1 MKVLFSNLS
10 FGRALDSVQDN
21 PDTRGMRLPS
31 WKEDVIIKCQMPDE
45 NSKMT
50 APYLYVESRFGRVPW
65 KETMIEMF
73 SKKWQLIDIKEGTIN
88 DICKNDEVKTG
99 CKSQNNDNLLE
110 MLVNAAADAAG
121 IPRELLKGS
130 FDSDKNKVV
139 IEKVN
144 NIHKIREQNNILNE
158 KTLKEK
164 DNKIHKKEEC
174 DKDAKSITLEE
185 VKEATEL
192 YNRINGNC
200 GGSQECKKRCLH
212 ECDNKNLKFKKMNG
226 EKVKDDS
233 INSIANLIMQLHWQ
247 GYDFF

>member
-1 MKVLFSNLS
+1 MKILFSNLS

-31 WKEDVIIKCQMPDE
+31 WKEDVVVRIQMPDA

-73 SKKWQLIDIKEGTIN
+73 SKKWQLVDIREETIN
-88 DICKNDEVKTG
+88 DNRKNDEIETG
-99 CKSQNNDNLLE
+99 CKVQNNDNL
-110 MLVNAAADAAG
+110 
-121 IPRELLKGS
+121 K
-130 FDSDKNKVV
+130 
-139 IEKVN
+139 
-144 NIHKIREQNNILNE
+144 E
-158 KTLKEK
+158 KTN
-164 DNKIHKKEEC
+164 NKI
-174 DKDAKSITLEE
+174 DKDIINSITLED
-185 VKEATEL
+185 VKEATKMYEF
-192 YNRINGNC
+192 INGNC

-226 EKVKDDS
+226 EKVRDDS
-233 INSIANLIMQLHWQ
+233 INSLANLIMYLHWL

>member
-1 MKVLFSNLS
+1 MKIFFSNLS

-73 SKKWQLIDIKEGTIN
+73 SKKWQLVDIREETIN
-88 DICKNDEVKTG
+88 DIRKNDEIKTG
-99 CKSQNNDNLLE
+99 CKVQNNDNL
-110 MLVNAAADAAG
+110 
-121 IPRELLKGS
+121 K
-130 FDSDKNKVV
+130 
-139 IEKVN
+139 
-144 NIHKIREQNNILNE
+144 E
-158 KTLKEK
+158 KTN
-164 DNKIHKKEEC
+164 NKI
-174 DKDAKSITLEE
+174 DKDIINSITLED
-185 VKEATEL
+185 VKEATKMYEF
-192 YNRINGNC
+192 INGNC

-212 ECDNKNLKFKKMNG
+212 ECDNKNLKFKKMND
-226 EKVKDDS
+226 EKVRDDS
-233 INSIANLIMQLHWQ
+233 INSLANLIIYLHWL

>member
-1 MKVLFSNLS
+1 MKILFSNLS

-31 WKEDVIIKCQMPDE
+31 WKEDVIIKCQIPDE

-73 SKKWQLIDIKEGTIN
+73 SKKWQLVDIREGTIN
-88 DICKNDEVKTG
+88 DIRKNDEIETG
-99 CKSQNNDNLLE
+99 CKVQNNDNL
-110 MLVNAAADAAG
+110 
-121 IPRELLKGS
+121 K
-130 FDSDKNKVV
+130 
-139 IEKVN
+139 
-144 NIHKIREQNNILNE
+144 E
-158 KTLKEK
+158 KTN
-164 DNKIHKKEEC
+164 NKI
-174 DKDAKSITLEE
+174 DKDIINSITLED
-185 VKEATEL
+185 VKEATKMYEF
-192 YNRINGNC
+192 INGNC

-226 EKVKDDS
+226 EKVRDDS
-233 INSIANLIMQLHWQ
+233 INSLANLIMYLHWL

>member
-1 MKVLFSNLS
+1 MKILFSNLS

-73 SKKWQLIDIKEGTIN
+73 SKKWQLVDIREGTIN
-88 DICKNDEVKTG
+88 DIRKNDEIETG
-99 CKSQNNDNLLE
+99 CKVQNNDNL
-110 MLVNAAADAAG
+110 
-121 IPRELLKGS
+121 K
-130 FDSDKNKVV
+130 
-139 IEKVN
+139 
-144 NIHKIREQNNILNE
+144 E
-158 KTLKEK
+158 KTN
-164 DNKIHKKEEC
+164 NKT
-174 DKDAKSITLEE
+174 DKDIINSITLED
-185 VKEATEL
+185 VKEATKMYEF
-192 YNRINGNC
+192 INGNY

-226 EKVKDDS
+226 EKVRDDS
-233 INSIANLIMQLHWQ
+233 INSLANLIIYLHWL

>member
-1 MKVLFSNLS
+1 MKILFSNLS

-31 WKEDVIIKCQMPDE
+31 WKEDVVVRIQMPDA

-73 SKKWQLIDIKEGTIN
+73 SKKWQLVDIREGTIN
-88 DICKNDEVKTG
+88 DIRKNDEIETG
-99 CKSQNNDNLLE
+99 CKVQNNDNL
-110 MLVNAAADAAG
+110 
-121 IPRELLKGS
+121 K
-130 FDSDKNKVV
+130 
-139 IEKVN
+139 
-144 NIHKIREQNNILNE
+144 E
-158 KTLKEK
+158 KTN
-164 DNKIHKKEEC
+164 NKI
-174 DKDAKSITLEE
+174 DKDIINSITLED
-185 VKEATEL
+185 VKEATKMYEF
-192 YNRINGNC
+192 INGNY

-226 EKVKDDS
+226 EKVRDDS
-233 INSIANLIMQLHWQ
+233 INSLANLIMYLHWL

>member
-1 MKVLFSNLS
+1 MKILFSNLS

-73 SKKWQLIDIKEGTIN
+73 SKKWQLVDIREGTIN
-88 DICKNDEVKTG
+88 DICKNDEIKTG
-99 CKSQNNDNLLE
+99 CKVQNNDN
-110 MLVNAAADAAG
+110 M
-121 IPRELLKGS
+121 K
-130 FDSDKNKVV
+130 
-139 IEKVN
+139 
-144 NIHKIREQNNILNE
+144 E
-158 KTLKEK
+158 KTN
-164 DNKIHKKEEC
+164 NKI
-174 DKDAKSITLEE
+174 DKDIINSITLED
-185 VKEATEL
+185 VKEATKMYEF
-192 YNRINGNC
+192 INGNC

-226 EKVKDDS
+226 EKVRDDS
-233 INSIANLIMQLHWQ
+233 INSLANLIMYLHWL

>member
-1 MKVLFSNLS
+1 MKILFSNLS

-73 SKKWQLIDIKEGTIN
+73 SKKWQLVDIREGTIN
-88 DICKNDEVKTG
+88 DIRKNDEIETG
-99 CKSQNNDNLLE
+99 CKVQNNDNL
-110 MLVNAAADAAG
+110 
-121 IPRELLKGS
+121 K
-130 FDSDKNKVV
+130 
-139 IEKVN
+139 
-144 NIHKIREQNNILNE
+144 E
-158 KTLKEK
+158 KTN
-164 DNKIHKKEEC
+164 NKI
-174 DKDAKSITLEE
+174 DDIINSITPED
-185 VKEATEL
+185 VKEATAMYEF
-192 YNRINGNC
+192 INGNC

-226 EKVKDDS
+226 EKVRDDS
-233 INSIANLIMQLHWQ
+233 INSLANLIMYLHWL

>member
-10 FGRALDSVQDN
+10 FGRVLDSVQDN

-73 SKKWQLIDIKEGTIN
+73 SKEWQLVDIS
-88 DICKNDEVKTG
+88 KNDETKTE
-99 CKSQNNDNLLE
+99 CKVQNNDNLLE
-110 MLVNAAADAAG
+110 MLVNAAADATG
-121 IPRELLKGS
+121 VPREFLKGS
-130 FDSDKNKVV
+130 FNSDKNKVA
-139 IEKVN
+139 IEKVDK
-144 NIHKIREQNNILNE
+144 IHKIREQDNILNK

-164 DNKIHKKEEC
+164 NNEIHKER
-174 DKDAKSITLEE
+174 DKNVKSDNLLSITLED
-185 VKEATEL
+185 VKEATQL
-192 YNRINGNC
+192 YEHINGNC

-212 ECDNKNLKFKKMNG
+212 ECDKLKFKKMND
-226 EKVKDDS
+226 EKVRDDS
-233 INSIANLIMQLHWQ
+233 IDSLTNLIMYLHWL

>member
-1 MKVLFSNLS
+1 MKILFSNLS

-73 SKKWQLIDIKEGTIN
+73 SKKWQLVDIREETIN
-88 DICKNDEVKTG
+88 DNRKNDEIETG
-99 CKSQNNDNLLE
+99 CKVQNNDNL
-110 MLVNAAADAAG
+110 
-121 IPRELLKGS
+121 K
-130 FDSDKNKVV
+130 
-139 IEKVN
+139 
-144 NIHKIREQNNILNE
+144 E
-158 KTLKEK
+158 KTN
-164 DNKIHKKEEC
+164 NKI
-174 DKDAKSITLEE
+174 DKDIINWITPED
-185 VKEATEL
+185 VKEATAMYEF
-192 YNRINGNC
+192 INGNC

-226 EKVKDDS
+226 EKVRDDS
-233 INSIANLIMQLHWQ
+233 INSLANLIMYLYWL

>member
-1 MKVLFSNLS
+1 MKILFSNLS

-31 WKEDVIIKCQMPDE
+31 WKEDVIIKCQIPDE

-73 SKKWQLIDIKEGTIN
+73 SKKWQLVDIREGTIN
-88 DICKNDEVKTG
+88 DIRKNDEIETG
-99 CKSQNNDNLLE
+99 CKVQNNDNL
-110 MLVNAAADAAG
+110 
-121 IPRELLKGS
+121 K
-130 FDSDKNKVV
+130 
-139 IEKVN
+139 
-144 NIHKIREQNNILNE
+144 E
-158 KTLKEK
+158 KTN
-164 DNKIHKKEEC
+164 NKI
-174 DKDAKSITLEE
+174 DDIINSITPED
-185 VKEATEL
+185 VKEATKMYEF
-192 YNRINGNC
+192 INGNC

-226 EKVKDDS
+226 EKVRDDS
-233 INSIANLIMQLHWQ
+233 INSLANLIMYLHWL

>member
-1 MKVLFSNLS
+1 MKILFSNLS

-73 SKKWQLIDIKEGTIN
+73 SKKWQLVDIREETIN
-88 DICKNDEVKTG
+88 DNRKNDEIETG
-99 CKSQNNDNLLE
+99 CKVQNNDNL
-110 MLVNAAADAAG
+110 
-121 IPRELLKGS
+121 K
-130 FDSDKNKVV
+130 
-139 IEKVN
+139 
-144 NIHKIREQNNILNE
+144 E
-158 KTLKEK
+158 KTN
-164 DNKIHKKEEC
+164 NKI
-174 DKDAKSITLEE
+174 DDIINSITPED
-185 VKEATEL
+185 VKEATAMYEF
-192 YNRINGNC
+192 INGNC

-226 EKVKDDS
+226 EKVRDDS
-233 INSIANLIMQLHWQ
+233 INSLANLIMYLHWL

>member
-1 MKVLFSNLS
+1 MKILFSNLS

-31 WKEDVIIKCQMPDE
+31 WKEDVVVRIQMPDA

-73 SKKWQLIDIKEGTIN
+73 SKKWQLVDIREETIN
-88 DICKNDEVKTG
+88 DNRKNDEIETG
-99 CKSQNNDNLLE
+99 CKVQNNDNL
-110 MLVNAAADAAG
+110 
-121 IPRELLKGS
+121 K
-130 FDSDKNKVV
+130 
-139 IEKVN
+139 
-144 NIHKIREQNNILNE
+144 E
-158 KTLKEK
+158 KTN
-164 DNKIHKKEEC
+164 NKI
-174 DKDAKSITLEE
+174 DDIINSITPED
-185 VKEATEL
+185 VKEATAMYEF
-192 YNRINGNC
+192 INGNC

-226 EKVKDDS
+226 EKVRDDS
-233 INSIANLIMQLHWQ
+233 INSLANLIIYLHWL

>member
-1 MKVLFSNLS
+1 MKILFSNLS

-73 SKKWQLIDIKEGTIN
+73 SKKWQLVDIREGTIN
-88 DICKNDEVKTG
+88 DIRKNDEIETG
-99 CKSQNNDNLLE
+99 CKVQNNDNL
-110 MLVNAAADAAG
+110 
-121 IPRELLKGS
+121 K
-130 FDSDKNKVV
+130 
-139 IEKVN
+139 
-144 NIHKIREQNNILNE
+144 E
-158 KTLKEK
+158 KTN
-164 DNKIHKKEEC
+164 NKI
-174 DKDAKSITLEE
+174 DKDIINSITLED
-185 VKEATEL
+185 VKEATAMYEF
-192 YNRINGNC
+192 INDNY
-200 GGSQECKKRCLH
+200 GGSQERKKRCLH

-226 EKVKDDS
+226 EKVRDDS
-233 INSIANLIMQLHWQ
+233 INSLANLIMYLHWL